1 MRLALQLTATLRI
14 YERNKRQKSK
24 DFRDTKPMLGD
35 RSGTTQCQ
43 PRRQPQ
49 AHRGS
54 LLAAETEARVS
65 RRQRHVSPVNQKKKN
80 GEAGKGFS
88 GG

>member
-1 MRLALQLTATLRI
+1 
-14 YERNKRQKSK
+14 
-24 DFRDTKPMLGD
+24 MLGD

-65 RRQRHVSPVNQKKKN
+65 RRQRHVSPVNQKKKKRMARQVRVSP
-80 GEAGKGFS
+80 EVDADAGAWTRL
-88 GG
+88 

>member
-1 MRLALQLTATLRI
+1 
-14 YERNKRQKSK
+14 
-24 DFRDTKPMLGD
+24 MLGD

-65 RRQRHVSPVNQKKKN
+65 HRQRHVSPVNQKKEWR
-80 GEAGKGFS
+80 GR
-88 GG
+88 